1 MRKRYVYNPKTKEM
15 EQVQINRGSKGGVLI
30 RGDIEPFKS
39 VVDGSVISGRA
50 ALRNHDKQ
58 HNVTNP
64 ADFKNEWAAK
74 AKDRQRAYTP
84 GAGYDKERRREHIIQ
99 AYDKSIRRK

>member
-1 MRKRYVYNPKTKEM
+1 MLEVT
-15 EQVQINRGSKGGVLI
+15 VQRTNSSGVLI

-50 ALRNHDKQ
+50 ALREHDKR

-74 AKDRQRAYTP
+74 RKERDRAYTP
-84 GAGYDKERRREHIIQ
+84 GSGYDRERRIEHIKR
-99 AYDKSIRRK
+99 ALEKKS

>member
-1 MRKRYVYNPKTKEM
+1 M
-15 EQVQINRGSKGGVLI
+15 EEVTARRSKYTGVLV

-50 ALRNHDKQ
+50 ALRDHDKR

-74 AKDRQRAYTP
+74 RKERERAYTP
-84 GAGYDKERRREHIIQ
+84 GSGYDRERRIGH
-99 AYDKSIRRK
+99 IRRALEKKS